1 MCVFFSLLEIEN
13 AEANLV
19 DSLVDYSTGRQIV
32 CPVCLKLPAQLDES
46 HNLSCSCGLKF
57 PLPNHIDL
65 KDFEEMTFT
74 ANDIHSETC
83 RSTPTY
89 QVCPTKE
96 KSLQFTSTCES
107 CLYFNIILETPI

>member
-1 MCVFFSLLEIEN
+1 MSVFFSLLEIEN

-19 DSLVDYSTGRQIV
+19 DSLVDYSTGHQIV
-32 CPVCLKLPAQLDES
+32 CPVCLKLPAQLDQS

-65 KDFEEMTFT
+65 KDFEATLNCS
-74 ANDIHSETC
+74 NDIHSETC
-83 RSTPTY
+83 TSTPTY
-89 QVCPTKE
+89 QVHPTKE

-107 CLYFNIILETPI
+107 CLYLNIILETPI